1 MTRDESRRSR
11 LTIFFELCEQNIPGR
26 VADAALWSTTHDL
39 FREEVGNRL
48 TDVLYRAVMGEIAGF
63 DPEHDGST
71 EGWAAMFLKSLVK
84 KVIADV
90 HAERSALANVSVHD
104 NDHLKPVELR
114 RDTSWLDSQIA
125 QLNASTKRTRGHTK
139 RIREAD
145 TIRRAFDIPELTR
158 PAPEDRSALYSR
170 LREDP
175 VAFTDSLENLANGV
189 RGDSPIDRIWEMFD
203 EDDAISLLERDTR
216 LFKVILESTLAPAP
230 RPGRDKLRAH
240 RLLLKRASSRRGWPT
255 LAGKIQ
261 ESWVAMTFQ
270 DQADADT
277 TAGSP
282 RKPPELSWD
291 EAARQAI
298 AVPGS
303 PLGRSSTEILT
314 TVERLMEAV
323 EEEHDA

>member
-11 LTIFFELCEQNIPGR
+11 LTIFFDLCEQNIPGR

-48 TDVLYRAVMGEIAGF
+48 TDVLYRAVMSEIAGF
-63 DPEHDGST
+63 DPDHDGST

-90 HAERSALANVSVHD
+90 HAERSALADVSVHEH
-104 NDHLKPVELR
+104 DHLQPVEIR
-114 RDTSWLDSQIA
+114 RDTSWLDAQIA
-125 QLNASTKRTRGHTK
+125 QLNSSTKRTRGHTK

-145 TIRRAFDIPELTR
+145 AIRRAFDIPELIR
-158 PAPEDRSALYSR
+158 PASDERAALYTQ
-170 LREDP
+170 LHEDP
-175 VAFTDSLENLANGV
+175 VAFTNSLESLAGGV

-203 EDDAISLLERDTR
+203 EDDAISLLERDGR
-216 LFKVILESTLAPAP
+216 LLEMILESALAPAP

-240 RLLLKRASSRRGWPT
+240 RILMKRASSRRGWPT

-261 ESWVAMTFQ
+261 DTWVDMTFQ
-270 DQADADT
+270 DQADSDT
-277 TAGSP
+277 TA
-282 RKPPELSWD
+282 RKPQKQSELSWD
-291 EAARQAI
+291 EAVRQAI

-303 PLGRSSTEILT
+303 PLGRTAAEIRT
-314 TVERLMEAV
+314 TIERLME
-323 EEEHDA
+323 EL